1 MRSLYMTELLAAVAG
16 CGADSRSE
24 SDGQTAAVADAAA
37 QAECTPLT
45 CGEGCYPNLA
55 DVPCDGQH
63 SMLRCENVTVVHGP
77 ADPVNIYESHEY
89 VYGEDGFRHQQQ
101 PRVRGGTHRVL
112 RSVRVRPPGCACA
125 KLRPPEWRQRR
136 GGATQPLG
144 PRIPAIGPQPSWGR
158 SGS

>member
-1 MRSLYMTELLAAVAG
+1 MTWLRAAAAAAARTAEAAPTG
-16 CGADSRSE
+16 P
-24 SDGQTAAVADAAA
+24 TAAVPDAAA
-37 QAECTPLT
+37 HAECTPLT
-45 CGEGCYPNLA
+45 CGEGCYQDLA

-125 KLRPPEWRQRR
+125 KLRPLS
-136 GGATQPLG
+136 GGSAAAA
-144 PRIPAIGPQPSWGR
+144 PRSR
-158 SGS
+158 SGRASLP